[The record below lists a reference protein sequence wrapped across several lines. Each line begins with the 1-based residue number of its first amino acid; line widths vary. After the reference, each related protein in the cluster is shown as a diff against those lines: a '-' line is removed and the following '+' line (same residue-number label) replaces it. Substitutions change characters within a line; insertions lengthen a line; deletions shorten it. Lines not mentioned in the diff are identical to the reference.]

1 MFLKKFC
8 KYQGDCVGKNTA
20 QVWCKKDGSIRTI
33 GKSCGTVCPH
43 YRDRLGQK
51 MKRWWRGW

>member
-33 GKSCGTVCPH
+33 GKSCGTGCPH

-51 MKRWWRGW
+51 MKRRWRGW